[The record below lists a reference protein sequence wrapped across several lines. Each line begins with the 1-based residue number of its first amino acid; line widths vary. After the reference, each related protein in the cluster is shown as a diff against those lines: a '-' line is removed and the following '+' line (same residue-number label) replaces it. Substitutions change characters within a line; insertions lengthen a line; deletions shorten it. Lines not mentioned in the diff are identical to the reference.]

1 MTNRSTRRMFLRM
14 SATGLSILAIRPFR
28 ATAADGDAA
37 QLLNAAAKA
46 MAALK
51 TFHFEMETVDGKSTI
66 LENLELQKV
75 EGDVLRPD
83 SFRATLTAKVAVAK
97 VSVDVISVG
106 GAVWVTDPLQAGTV
120 WRQVAGDGEQNIGA
134 AFTDLINPDRLF
146 LAAIS
151 LIGDPQIEG
160 NEKVD
165 GVDCTVVTGQ
175 FDPKRLSDL
184 ASPTAGGLG
193 TPVEGEVNTP
203 SILTGEPVYLTA
215 WIADDG
221 RVMRIEE
228 EGPLTTSE
236 SNDVVRR
243 ITFSKFDEP
252 IEITAPQ

>member
-97 VSVDVISVG
+97 VSVNVISVG

-120 WRQVAGDGEQNIGA
+120 WRQVAGDGEQNMGA

-184 ASPTAGGLG
+184 ASPTAGQ
-193 TPVEGEVNTP
+193 EIATP

>member
-14 SATGLSILAIRPFR
+14 SAAGLSILAVRPFG

-37 QLLNAAAKA
+37 QLLQAAAKA

-51 TFHFEMETVDGKSTI
+51 TFHFKMETIEGQSTI

-83 SFRATLTAKVAVAK
+83 SFRATLTAKVAVVK
-97 VSVDVISVG
+97 VSVDVVSVG

-120 WRQVAGDGEQNIGA
+120 WRQVAGDGEQNAGA

-151 LIGDPQIEG
+151 LIDDPKI
-160 NEKVD
+160 D
-165 GVDCTVVTGQ
+165 GTEEINGVECTVVTGQ
-175 FDPKRLSDL
+175 FDPKRLQDL
-184 ASPTAGGLG
+184 ASPVADDLG
-193 TPVEGEVNTP
+193 TPAEGEVNT
-203 SILTGEPVYLTA
+203 SSMLTGEPVYLSA

-221 RVMRIEE
+221 RVLRIEE

-236 SNDVVRR
+236 SNDVVRA
-243 ITFSKFDEP
+243 ITFSNFDEP
-252 IEITAPQ
+252 IEISAPQ